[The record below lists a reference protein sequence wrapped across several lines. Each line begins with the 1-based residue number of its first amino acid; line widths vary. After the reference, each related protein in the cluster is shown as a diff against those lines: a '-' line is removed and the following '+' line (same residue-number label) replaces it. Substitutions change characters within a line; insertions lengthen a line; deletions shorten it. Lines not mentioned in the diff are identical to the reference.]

1 MIEKILNLGFK
12 LNDSEVK
19 GIPMRIVI
27 GLKEIENN
35 SAEHFLRH
43 DMSKVHVSFDKIVDK
58 IFKSIDSIQ
67 DKMIDLSNE
76 KLKNNTHEVDSYD
89 DFKKLIES
97 QSGFVIAGWD
107 GTKETEEAIKNE
119 TKATIRCI
127 PENIDSKGF
136 TCIYSGKPAAH
147 RVIFSKSY

>member
-1 MIEKILNLGFK
+1 
-12 LNDSEVK
+12 
-19 GIPMRIVI
+19 
-27 GLKEIENN
+27 
-35 SAEHFLRH
+35 
-43 DMSKVHVSFDKIVDK
+43 MSKVHISFDKIVDK
-58 IFKSIDSIQ
+58 IFESIESIQ
-67 DKMIDLSNE
+67 DNMINLSNE

-127 PENIDSKGF
+127 PENLNSKGV
-136 TCIYSGKPAAH
+136 TCIYSGKPAAYK
-147 RVIFSKSY
+147 VIFSKSY